1 MFRAAA
7 IALGAFILVGCSTNA
22 SVQNPFKGDDTQKTQ
37 LAAFAA
43 QSQYPNKQA
52 SDDLRATALID
63 RKEGTIK
70 IINSTQQS
78 LTDVKLW
85 VNGAYVTHVDTIPA
99 RGIVTIKR
107 ENLYNRDGI
116 SLAKANAGITK
127 VQLEQGDRFYNLE
140 GPAFEQ

>member
-1 MFRAAA
+1 MSRAVA
-7 IALGAFILVGCSTNA
+7 IALAGFILVGCSTSA
-22 SVQNPFKGDDTQKTQ
+22 RVDNPFKGDDTQKTQ

-52 SDDLRATALID
+52 SDDLRAAALID

-70 IINSTQQS
+70 IINSTSQA
-78 LTDVKLW
+78 LTDSKLW
-85 VNGAYVTHVDTIPA
+85 VNGAFVTHVDTIPA
-99 RGIVTIKR
+99 RGMLTIKR
-107 ENLYNRDGI
+107 ENLYDRNGI

-127 VQLEQGDRFYNLE
+127 VQLEQGDKFYNLE